1 VTSPHAFIN
10 ARFLSMREHREKLAG
25 IVGEQQAL
33 KLVMEVMEQT
43 EEISDGNQARP
54 VTADQSATAL

>member
-1 VTSPHAFIN
+1 
-10 ARFLSMREHREKLAG
+10 MREHREKLAG

-33 KLVMEVMEQT
+33 KLVMEVIEQT